1 MVVVAIQV
9 PPARLVLLGV
19 KELAARGGIHPLTA
33 LSGTHD
39 VRLVRAV
46 AVVVISRWCI
56 GRKDVIY
63 IYEGYVPRALCPSFT
78 THDHHHQIIEPTH
91 AFWRRSFACVFRH
104 S

>member
-9 PPARLVLLGV
+9 PPAGLVLLGV
-19 KELAARGGIHPLTA
+19 KEPAARAVSIHSRA
-33 LSGTHD
+33 LLGTHD

-63 IYEGYVPRALCPSFT
+63 IYEGYVPRALPSPHT
-78 THDHHHQIIEPTH
+78 TITTRGTTSHTH
-91 AFWRRSFACVFRH
+91 RERER
-104 S
+104 